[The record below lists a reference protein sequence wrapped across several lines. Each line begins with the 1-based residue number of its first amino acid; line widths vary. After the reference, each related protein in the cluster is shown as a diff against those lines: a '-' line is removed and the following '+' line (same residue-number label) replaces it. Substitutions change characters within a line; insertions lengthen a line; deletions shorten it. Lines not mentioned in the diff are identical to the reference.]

1 MIELRGFCDSLCPKS
16 FPQVHKLLLTTEEWE
31 MLENITQI
39 LEPFAV
45 QTKLLQ
51 KEQLSLSDF
60 FGGWATIKMS
70 MNKTPDDLLAR
81 NLLAQMRIREKD
93 LFDNRVL
100 NAAVFLD
107 PRFQQ
112 YMPNINKD
120 SAIEFLSRLHVKLIS
135 LEKKSQNEEGTQ
147 TNDELESFLSSMM
160 YENDI
165 RETNNNNN
173 NQPTAE
179 PVIADILKKFI
190 GVKESLNIS
199 VFDYWQKNKHIHPTL
214 YKLASVVHSVPP
226 TQTTVERAFSAMAL
240 IMGPLRTRISD
251 DNLSDS
257 LLIRLNQ
264 EIFEQTQ

>member
-1 MIELRGFCDSLCPKS
+1 M
-16 FPQVHKLLLTTEEWE
+16 LTTEEWE
-31 MLENITQI
+31 MLEKITEI

-60 FGGWATIKMS
+60 FGGWATIKMAMS
-70 MNKTPDDLLAR
+70 KLPDDLLAR
-81 NLLAQMRIREKD
+81 NLLTQMRLREKD

-120 SAIEFLSRLHVKLIS
+120 NAIEFLSRLHVKLMS
-135 LEKKSQNEEGTQ
+135 LEKRLQSDEAAQ
-147 TNDELESFLSSMM
+147 TNNELETFLGSMM
-160 YENDI
+160 YED
-165 RETNNNNN
+165 NN
-173 NQPTAE
+173 NQQPIAEPIAE
-179 PVIADILKKFI
+179 PVIANILTEFI

-199 VFDYWQKNKHIHPTL
+199 VFDYWEKNKHIHPTL

-226 TQTTVERAFSAMAL
+226 SQTTVERAFSAMAL
-240 IMGPLRTRISD
+240 ILSPLRTRISD
-251 DNLSDS
+251 DNLSNS
-257 LLIRLNQ
+257 LLIRLNR
-264 EIFEQTQ
+264 EIFEQTC